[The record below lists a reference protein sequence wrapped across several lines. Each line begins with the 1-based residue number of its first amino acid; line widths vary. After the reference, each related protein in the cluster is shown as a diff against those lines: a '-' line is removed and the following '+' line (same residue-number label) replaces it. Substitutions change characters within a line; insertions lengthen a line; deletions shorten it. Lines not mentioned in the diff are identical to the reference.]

1 MISAPAM
8 IEFTHAI
15 YAIISLR
22 SSGTKQYNTAGT
34 MVKQINGKDIN
45 RKKRNLLNPEKYT
58 GMGETDIT
66 DFIYNNHMEQFMNQ
80 KCTNKKNISY

>member
-22 SSGTKQYNTAGT
+22 SSGSKQYNTAGT

-45 RKKRNLLNPEKYT
+45 RKKRNLLKTAPLV
-58 GMGETDIT
+58 I
-66 DFIYNNHMEQFMNQ
+66 Q
-80 KCTNKKNISY
+80 KNIPEWVRLISPTLYITTTWSNS